1 MTLADRFA
9 RVQTWSETPAAKILG
24 RVCRALFFVGV
35 LAWLVL
41 KVRAIGWSNVAAALP
56 RTPWFYLLF
65 VVMFMALPL
74 SEVLIFRLLLGRKL
88 PGALP
93 VFVRK
98 RVFNSAFVGYSGELY
113 LFVWVRQRLGIASK
127 TLLLAIKDNA
137 ILSALASAGI
147 TSVLLLI
154 FMATGRAKWIADWL
168 HSAGGMVLA
177 ALLVAGFLTP
187 LLLRLRRQILSVPWA
202 TAGTVFAIHV
212 ARIAVVVLLQA
223 TQWAVVLP
231 TEPWS
236 VWVTFLTVQMVISR
250 LPVVPNRDL
259 LFLSAA
265 LEMSHIVDGPRAAM
279 AGLLL
284 AGGALTQGSN
294 LLFFLLT
301 SFERR
306 RSGSPAPIADEPAI
320 EAVIA
325 TPGAPPANE

>member
-1 MTLADRFA
+1 MTLAEHGQRLHD
-9 RVQTWSETPAAKILG
+9 WSQTPAAAWAGK
-24 RVCRALFFVGV
+24 VFRALFFVGV
-35 LAWLVL
+35 LLWLVL

-56 RTPWFYLLF
+56 RTPWFYILF
-65 VVMFMALPL
+65 VVMFMALPV
-74 SEVLIFRLLLGRKL
+74 SEVWIFRLLLGRPM
-88 PGALP
+88 PGSLP

-113 LFVWVRQRLGIASK
+113 LFVWARQRLGIASK

-137 ILSALASAGI
+137 ILSALASAAI
-147 TSVLLLI
+147 TSLLLVV
-154 FMATGRAKWIADWL
+154 FMGTGRAKWIAHWL
-168 HSAGGMVLA
+168 HSAGGMLLA
-177 ALLVAGFLTP
+177 GLLVAAFLTP
-187 LLLRLRRQILSVPWA
+187 LLLRLRKQILSVSWRV
-202 TAGTVFAIHV
+202 AGAVLGIHV
-212 ARIAVVVLLQA
+212 ARILIVVLLQA

-231 TEPWS
+231 AEPWS

-250 LPVVPNRDL
+250 LPIVPNRDL

-301 SFERR
+301 SFQRR
-306 RSGSPAPIADEPAI
+306 RGTLPVAEVDPAF
-320 EAVIA
+320 EAEVA
-325 TPGAPPANE
+325 TPAVPPAGE

>member
-1 MTLADRFA
+1 MTLADRA
-9 RVQTWSETPAAKILG
+9 QRLHDWSQTPAAALAGK
-24 RVCRALFFVGV
+24 VFRALFFVGV
-35 LAWLVL
+35 LLWLVL

-56 RTPWFYLLF
+56 RTPWFYILF
-65 VVMFMALPL
+65 VVMFMALPV
-74 SEVLIFRLLLGRKL
+74 SEVWIFRRLLGRAL

-113 LFVWVRQRLGIASK
+113 LFVWARQRLGIASK

-137 ILSALASAGI
+137 ILSALASAAI
-147 TSVLLLI
+147 TSALLVI

-168 HSAGGMVLA
+168 HSAGGMILA
-177 ALLVAGFLTP
+177 GLLVAAFLTP
-187 LLLRLRRQILSVPWA
+187 LLLRLRRQILSVSWRV
-202 TAGTVFAIHV
+202 AGAVLAIHV
-212 ARIAVVVLLQA
+212 VRILIVVLLQA

-231 TEPWS
+231 TEPWG

-250 LPVVPNRDL
+250 LPIVPNRDL

-301 SFERR
+301 SFQRHR
-306 RSGSPAPIADEPAI
+306 GRLPVPTSDPAF
-320 EAVIA
+320 EAEVA
-325 TPGAPPANE
+325 TPAVPPAGE

>member
-1 MTLADRFA
+1 MTFAERLAA
-9 RVQTWSETPAAKILG
+9 LQAWSETPAAKIAG
-24 RVCRALFFVGV
+24 RVLRALFFVGV
-35 LAWLVL
+35 LVWLIL
-41 KVRAIGWSNVAAALP
+41 KVRAIGWGAVAAALP
-56 RTPWFYLLF
+56 RNPWFYLLF
-65 VVMFMALPL
+65 VVMFMALPV
-74 SEVLIFRLLLGRKL
+74 SEVWIFRLLLGRPL

-113 LFVWVRQRLGIASK
+113 LFVWARQRLGIASR

-147 TSVLLLI
+147 TSALLLV

-168 HSAGGMVLA
+168 HSAGGVVIA
-177 ALLVAGFLTP
+177 ALLAAGFLLP
-187 LLLRLRRQILSVPWA
+187 LLLRLRRQILTITWR
-202 TAGTVFAIHV
+202 TAAAVFGIHV
-212 ARIAVVVLLQA
+212 GRIAVVVLLQA

-306 RSGSPAPIADEPAI
+306 RSGVPAAPADPEFDA
-320 EAVIA
+320 AV
-325 TPGAPPANE
+325 APPAVPPVKE

>member
-1 MTLADRFA
+1 MTLADRA
-9 RVQTWSETPAAKILG
+9 QRLHDWSQTPAAARMGKVL
-24 RVCRALFFVGV
+24 RALFFVGV
-35 LAWLVL
+35 LLWLVL
-41 KVRAIGWSNVAAALP
+41 KVRAIGWGNVAAALP
-56 RTPWFYLLF
+56 RTPWFYILF
-65 VVMFMALPL
+65 VVMFMALPV
-74 SEVLIFRLLLGRKL
+74 SEVWIFRLLLGRPM

-113 LFVWVRQRLGIASK
+113 LFVWARQRLGIASK

-137 ILSALASAGI
+137 ILSALASAAI
-147 TSVLLLI
+147 TSVLLVI

-168 HSAGGMVLA
+168 HSAGGMILA
-177 ALLVAGFLTP
+177 GLLVAAFLTP
-187 LLLRLRRQILSVPWA
+187 LLLRLRRQILSVRWS
-202 TAGTVFAIHV
+202 TAGAVLGIHV
-212 ARIAVVVLLQA
+212 VRILIVVLLQA

-231 TEPWS
+231 GEPLS

-250 LPVVPNRDL
+250 LPIVPNRDL

-306 RSGSPAPIADEPAI
+306 RGTLPVADPDPAF
-320 EAVIA
+320 EAAV
-325 TPGAPPANE
+325 APPAVSPAGE